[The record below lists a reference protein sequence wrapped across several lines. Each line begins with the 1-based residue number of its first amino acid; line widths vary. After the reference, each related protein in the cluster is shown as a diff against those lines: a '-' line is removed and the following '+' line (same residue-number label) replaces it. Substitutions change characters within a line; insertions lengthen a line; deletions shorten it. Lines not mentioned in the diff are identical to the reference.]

1 MGVAQLCEA
10 SKKGDVAAVK
20 LLLAR
25 NVDVNKAYKVRGE
38 FGQRGRRGRQWWGE
52 RLQRV
57 DELEDRE

>member
-1 MGVAQLCEA
+1 LGVAQLCEA

-38 FGQRGRRGRQWWGE
+38 FGQRGRRGRQWNGAK
-52 RLQRV
+52 RLGWR
-57 DELEDRE
+57 